1 MIKNPWSKL
10 PIPNIRSSI
19 SALRVDSKNPWEF
32 FWGRDIENKIL
43 LVLKNS
49 QNSFSSRK
57 IPKLKGLEVKNITN
71 REVRENSLVFRLVDL
86 AYRDIFYRLCIDI
99 IESTNTASS
108 EKEAFNVAINRTM
121 RWHYLLKG
129 GADGLLSP
137 EEQKGLIGELLFLE
151 RQMLALFNVNEAL
164 CAWIGPEGAPKD
176 FEIGNVCVEVKSRR
190 IGAAPYIVINSEHQ
204 LDGLGIQSFF
214 LNVVELNRASAE
226 SDDSFTLSA
235 IAKRVLEQIFLSDGD
250 LVELYENLLVSV
262 GFNWED
268 DYSDYFWIEGANL
281 FYAIS
286 DEFPRITAHQLH
298 SGISNVKY
306 SISIV
311 ECEPFLASEEEVR
324 HVLGGIENGN

>member
-1 MIKNPWSKL
+1 MILRKKRLVEMIKNPWSKL

-214 LNVVELNRASAE
+214 LNVVE
-226 SDDSFTLSA
+226 
-235 IAKRVLEQIFLSDGD
+235 
-250 LVELYENLLVSV
+250 
-262 GFNWED
+262 
-268 DYSDYFWIEGANL
+268 
-281 FYAIS
+281 
-286 DEFPRITAHQLH
+286 
-298 SGISNVKY
+298 
-306 SISIV
+306 
-311 ECEPFLASEEEVR
+311 
-324 HVLGGIENGN
+324 